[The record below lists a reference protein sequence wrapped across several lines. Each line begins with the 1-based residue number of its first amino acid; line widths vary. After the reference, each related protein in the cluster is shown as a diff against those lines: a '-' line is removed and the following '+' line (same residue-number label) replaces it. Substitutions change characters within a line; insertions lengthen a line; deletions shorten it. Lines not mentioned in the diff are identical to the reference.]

1 MRVDAGSAVGT
12 SQGKTKRISHVTVRL
27 YNSVG
32 LQVGRDADNLDVVP
46 FRSSATLMDSAIA
59 LYTGDMD
66 IELNGAYDTDGQITI
81 RQTQPLPMT
90 ILAVYATLSTFD
102 Q

>member
-1 MRVDAGSAVGT
+1 
-12 SQGKTKRISHVTVRL
+12 VTVRL

-46 FRSSATLMDSAIA
+46 FRSSATPMDGAIA
-59 LYTGDMD
+59 LYTGDKD
-66 IELNGAYDTDGQITI
+66 IELNGDYDTDGQITI

-90 ILAVYATLSTFD
+90 ILAVYATLTTFD